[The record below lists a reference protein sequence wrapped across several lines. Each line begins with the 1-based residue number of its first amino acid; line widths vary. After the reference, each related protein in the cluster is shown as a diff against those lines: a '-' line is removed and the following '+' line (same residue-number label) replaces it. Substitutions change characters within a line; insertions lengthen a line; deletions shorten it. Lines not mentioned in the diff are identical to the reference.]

1 MSSNSVA
8 LHDDLLLGRISD
20 VYTAEISAEKPVV
33 GDGVK
38 AYPILDFD
46 EEALEKLS
54 VNVKE
59 TLSKSQV
66 RPGGGRIYRAAKR
79 TMDIICSLSGMVV
92 LAIPMGVVSLLIYSE
107 DKGNPIFAQTRL
119 TKDGKTF
126 RMYKFRSMCID
137 AEEKFAEVQKENQRD
152 GIAFKMENDPR
163 ITKIG
168 RFLRKTSI
176 DELPQLWNV
185 LKGDMSLIG
194 PRPPLP
200 REVNLYTPRQMQRLL
215 VKSGL
220 SCYCQCNGRSDMPF
234 EEWVESDIKYIERR
248 SMKSDMK
255 LMLQTVKVVFDK
267 KGAR

>member
-1 MSSNSVA
+1 MSSSSVA
-8 LHDDLLLGRISD
+8 LRDDLLLGRVSD
-20 VYTAEISAEKPVV
+20 VYTADIPAENPVV

-38 AYPILDFD
+38 AYPVLNFD

-54 VNVKE
+54 GNVKE
-59 TLSKSQV
+59 NLSKSQI

-79 TMDIICSLSGMVV
+79 TLDIVCSLSGIVA
-92 LAIPMGVVSLLIYSE
+92 LAIPMGVVSLLIYRE
-107 DKGNPIFAQTRL
+107 DKGSPIFAQTRL
-119 TKDGKTF
+119 TKEGKTF

-137 AEEKFAEVQKENQRD
+137 AEERFSEVQRANQRD

-163 ITKIG
+163 ITRIG

-200 REVNLYTPRQMQRLL
+200 REVNLYTPYQMQRLL

-220 SCYCQCNGRSDMPF
+220 ACYCQCNGRSDMPF
-234 EEWVESDIKYIERR
+234 EKWVESDIEYIESR
-248 SMKSDMK
+248 SMKADMK
-255 LMLQTVKVVFDK
+255 LMFKTIKVVFDK